1 MILGGQVLNA
11 ALWFPVPSF
20 QQLPKR
26 WDRGAG
32 VTTRAAKKQQRKKR
46 KTKGKKG
53 KQKRKKEK
61 RKRRKRR
68 KRVKEKKEGFPQEAI
83 WYRVKDIG

>member
-11 ALWFPVPSF
+11 VLWFPVPSF
-20 QQLPKR
+20 RQLPKR

-46 KTKGKKG
+46 KTK
-53 KQKRKKEK
+53 
-61 RKRRKRR
+61 
-68 KRVKEKKEGFPQEAI
+68 KEKKKEEKKKKEEEGKREKG
-83 WYRVKDIG
+83 RVPPGSYMV

>member
-11 ALWFPVPSF
+11 VLWFPVPSF
-20 QQLPKR
+20 RQLPKR
-26 WDRGAG
+26 WDRWAG
-32 VTTRAAKKQQRKKR
+32 VTTRAAKKA
-46 KTKGKKG
+46 TKEKKG
-53 KQKRKKEK
+53 KQKKKKRKKKK
-61 RKRRKRR
+61 RKKKKRKRR